1 MKLDNNPTMEEINQF
16 YNLES
21 NFNDLLE
28 KYLRSGDIQH
38 KFSKSK
44 STDQKKFIRNQ
55 RAHIKKLYE
64 EEDNEKP
71 RMKEFKK
78 WISDN
83 YEMRITIYKRKDND
97 TDKDKLILSLQNLL
111 EEKDKSLKHHKAR
124 ANFFKKQYLKLKK
137 EKNNAQQAEQQGG
150 LSQPEAI
157 EKEEPQYDPDYDS
170 DDDITEDPIK
180 VDPPKPQPEPQP
192 QPQPE
197 PKPQPIQEQLSGEQ
211 LEEIARKKYEEK
223 TNEINKN
230 TQIKSNKFKLLEDY
244 YNNCD
249 KKAKQI
255 YNQFMKE
262 VKGENRLLAINKLP
276 YKEKLSDWLEE
287 YRDDYTD
294 LHTHLED
301 NYEDMFNKP
310 YNNFCNSLPS
320 EMVQMEIET

>member
-1 MKLDNNPTMEEINQF
+1 MYMKLDNNPTMEEINEF
-16 YNLES
+16 YNLET

-97 TDKDKLILSLQNLL
+97 TEKDKLILSLQNLL
-111 EEKDKSLKHHKAR
+111 EEKDKSLKEKEESLKHHKAR
-124 ANFFKKQYLKLKK
+124 AKFFKKQYLKLKK
-137 EKNNAQQAEQQGG
+137 EKNNVQQAEQQGE
-150 LSQPEAI
+150 LTQPEAI

-180 VDPPKPQPEPQP
+180 VDPPEPQP
-192 QPQPE
+192 Q
-197 PKPQPIQEQLSGEQ
+197 PQPIQEQLSGEQ
-211 LEEIARKKYEEK
+211 LEDIARKKYEEK
-223 TNEINKN
+223 TNEINNDLKL
-230 TQIKSNKFKLLEDY
+230 KEEKFKLYEDFIETINKYNFKENMKSIINDYEEGELEPEEASDLCKHKFENY
-244 YNNCD
+244 LETELEKINHNPLID
-249 KKAKQI
+249 H
-255 YNQFMKE
+255 KE
-262 VKGENRLLAINKLP
+262 LKGKGTRLLA
-276 YKEKLSDWLEE
+276 EWSD
-287 YRDDYTD
+287 RQ
-294 LHTHLED
+294 
-301 NYEDMFNKP
+301 F
-310 YNNFCNSLPS
+310 
-320 EMVQMEIET
+320 